1 MTPEFSVDAFA
12 QWFASLDH
20 THKQAAATRFKEL
33 TGGTLSAFSNP
44 KPVEYPAHRFNQ
56 ESIPD

>member
-20 THKQAAATRFKEL
+20 THKQAAAGFFRYT
-33 TGGTLSAFSNP
+33 
-44 KPVEYPAHRFNQ
+44 
-56 ESIPD
+56 